1 MRLSGDERSFRAG
14 CALLSLL
21 WLLAL
26 AAPLLANHRPLL
38 QYSQGVLY
46 FPALVD
52 LPLLGRL
59 VEPHPPTPLPG
70 DLVVRTLL
78 PYDPL
83 GPDLSAHLQAPSAGH
98 FLGTDG
104 LGRDVAARLLH
115 GARISLFVGAGGT
128 LAALALGLLLGALAG
143 HYGGVT
149 DGIISLVVDVA
160 LCFPSLLL
168 ALALVSL
175 TSSRGPWA
183 LVLVLAA
190 TRWARIARYTRGEFL
205 RLRRGDLVRAA
216 RAAGAGEGR
225 ILARHLLPNAL
236 APVLVTAAFSAAG
249 AILLEASLGFLGLG
263 VAPPLPSWGSML
275 ADARSGAGAWWLVVF
290 PGLTVFAALAAYG
303 LIGEGLLHRLDPRRR
318 SSSAA
323 RAHAV

>member
-1 MRLSGDERSFRAG
+1 MSSGDQRSFRAG

-38 QYSQGVLY
+38 QHSGGVLY

-59 VEPHPPTPLPG
+59 VEPHPPAPLPG
-70 DLVVRTLL
+70 DLVVRALL

-83 GPDLSAHLQAPSAGH
+83 GPDLSAHLQPPGVAHP
-98 FLGTDG
+98 LGTDG

-115 GARISLFVGAGGT
+115 GAQVSLFVGAGGT
-128 LAALALGLLLGALAG
+128 LAALALGLFLGALAG

-149 DGIISLVVDVA
+149 DGIISTVVDIA

-175 TSSRGPWA
+175 TSAHGPWA
-183 LVLVLAA
+183 LMLVLAA
-190 TRWARIARYTRGEFL
+190 TRWARIARYARGEFL
-205 RLRRGDLVRAA
+205 RLRRGDLVSAA

-263 VAPPLPSWGSML
+263 VQLPLPSWGSML
-275 ADARSGAGAWWLVVF
+275 AAARGGAGAWWLVVF
-290 PGLTVFAALAAYG
+290 PGLTVFMALAAYG
-303 LIGEGLLHRLDPRRR
+303 LIGEGLLQRLDPRRR
-318 SSSAA
+318 SAGAA
-323 RAHAV
+323 RSQGI

>member
-1 MRLSGDERSFRAG
+1 MSSGNRRSFHAG
-14 CALLSLL
+14 CVLLVLL

-38 QYSQGVLY
+38 QRSNGVLY
-46 FPALVD
+46 FPALAD

-59 VEPHPPTPLPG
+59 VEPHPPAPQPG
-70 DLVVRTLL
+70 DLVVRALL

-83 GPDLSAHLQAPSAGH
+83 APDLSVHLRAPGAGH
-98 FLGTDG
+98 PLGTDG

-115 GARISLFVGAGGT
+115 GARVSLFVGAGGT

-143 HYGGVT
+143 YCGGVT
-149 DGIISLVVDVA
+149 DGIISIAVDVA

-168 ALALVSL
+168 ALALLSL
-175 TSSRGPWA
+175 TSWRGPWA

-205 RLRRGDLVRAA
+205 RLRRSDLVSAA
-216 RAAGAGEGR
+216 RAGGAGEGR
-225 ILARHLLPNAL
+225 VVARHLLPNAL

-249 AILLEASLGFLGLG
+249 AILLEASLGFLGMG
-263 VAPPLPSWGSML
+263 VQPPRPSWGGML
-275 ADARSGAGAWWLVVF
+275 AAAWDGAGEWWLVVF

-303 LIGEGLLHRLDPRRR
+303 LIGEGLLDRMDPRRR
-318 SSSAA
+318 GGSAA
-323 RAHAV
+323 RSQAV